1 MWTKLCKQL
10 RNGKTKIRPEAIM
23 GKDNKPNWI
32 VKIAGVLIVPD
43 PSIDERVCENMIA
56 VHPPAFR
63 EVPDRI

>member
-1 MWTKLCKQL
+1 
-10 RNGKTKIRPEAIM
+10 M